1 MLEIKPQFITDSNG
15 IKSHVILSI
24 EQFNQLME
32 VLDILVDNKLYED
45 AIKED
50 DGERIS
56 LEEYLEKRKL
66 VNV

>member
-32 VLDILVDNKLYED
+32 VLDILDDNKL
-45 AIKED
+45 
-50 DGERIS
+50 
-56 LEEYLEKRKL
+56 
-66 VNV
+66 